1 MRVLLPRIYL
11 AASLLEMASNLL
23 AYLGLSIHPFSFRSQ
38 FCFSGSL
45 DFALVLSLWSFLQ
58 RSSKVS
64 DPIIS
69 QLTFKLPVALHPRIH
84 LCHPFQSSAG
94 YHFLE
99 KHHKSPCS
107 LSIQTNMSK
116 AETWFCQPE
125 EGAGMDTPR
134 VGQLAHRKNSSTAFI
149 RNSLSNNFY

>member
-1 MRVLLPRIYL
+1 MMANCDCVGNWMRVLLPRIYL

-107 LSIQTNMSK
+107 LSIQTNISVLRCVESSRLMNFWKFLGMEPSV
-116 AETWFCQPE
+116 FCHK
-125 EGAGMDTPR
+125 G
-134 VGQLAHRKNSSTAFI
+134 HR
-149 RNSLSNNFY
+149 LW